1 MDIILYS
8 TGCPKCN
15 VLKKKLADKNIQYT
29 ENNDVDTMVSLGID
43 QVPVLSVD
51 GKLLQFSEANNW
63 INESEEKN
71 WTYRLK

>member
-1 MDIILYS
+1 MDIVLYS

-15 VLKKKLADKNIQYT
+15 VLKKKLADKNITYT

-51 GKLLQFSEANNW
+51 GKLLQFSEANEW
-63 INESEEKN
+63 INESEE
-71 WTYRLK
+71 RRS